1 MGDSSSDPTGA
12 HFSKPNLAI
21 ILGSTL
27 GGVVALVLFGILA
40 FFLFRRHRQTNRR
53 FSIPPPLTPALP
65 IQQADMEAGFSRPPS
80 DYFREVKLSP
90 SGPKYP
96 SGPPQIINTTFSS
109 DGPLRL
115 SVGSYQSFKSTEAML
130 LPIPSNNERMV
141 QVPKASAT
149 RSTSSADQDS
159 GIVRIMYL
167 SFGNNR

>member
-1 MGDSSSDPTGA
+1 MADSSSDHTGA
-12 HFSKPNLAI
+12 HFSKPNLAV

-40 FFLFRRHRQTNRR
+40 FFLFRRHRQTN
-53 FSIPPPLTPALP
+53 SIPPPLTPALP

-109 DGPLRL
+109 DSSFRHSG
-115 SVGSYQSFKSTEAML
+115 GSYKSFRSTEAML
-130 LPIPSNNERMV
+130 LPTPSNNESMV

-159 GIVRIMYL
+159 GIVRIKYL
-167 SFGNNR
+167 SFGNIR